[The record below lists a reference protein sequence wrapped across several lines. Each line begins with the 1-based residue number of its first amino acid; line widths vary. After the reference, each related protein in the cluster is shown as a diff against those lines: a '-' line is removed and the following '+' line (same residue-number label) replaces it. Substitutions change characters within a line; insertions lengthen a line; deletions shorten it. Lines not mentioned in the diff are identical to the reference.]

1 MAKREKEGDGAHTAV
16 RTPEQ
21 RSPARPA
28 ERQQLPAVR
37 TEHPLRRLRDEMD
50 QLFDRFFGPLPAA
63 WQPMG
68 LSERLWDVDVE
79 EADKEIVVRAEAP
92 GFEPKDFD
100 IHINGNTLTL
110 QAEHKEEGE
119 EKEEGYRRWHQRYGR
134 FQRSIPLS
142 TAVDPDKVD
151 AHYRNGILEVHLPR
165 TEPSPRRRIEVK
177 T

>member
-1 MAKREKEGDGAHTAV
+1 MAKREKEGDGAHTAAH
-16 RTPEQ
+16 TPQQ
-21 RSPARPA
+21 RLPARAA
-28 ERQQLPAVR
+28 ERQQLPAVP

-50 QLFDRFFGPLPAA
+50 QLFDRFFGPWPAA

-68 LSERLWDVDVE
+68 HSERLWDVDVQ
-79 EADKEIVVRAEAP
+79 EADNEIVVRAEAP
-92 GFEPKDFD
+92 GFEAKEFD
-100 IHINGNTLTL
+100 IHISGNTLSI

-119 EKEEGYRRWHQRYGR
+119 EKEEGYRQWHRRYGR

-151 AHYRNGILEVHLPR
+151 AKYRNGILEVHLPR